1 MISIA
6 RSTLPIAEAEDC
18 TKQTYEPGTEYEV
31 KYMDIGGD
39 PGRTAL
45 VWLWLDK

>member
-6 RSTLPIAEAEDC
+6 RSALPIAETEDY
-18 TKQTYEPGTEYEV
+18 TKQAYEPGTEYEV

-39 PGRTAL
+39 PERTRCVAAA
-45 VWLWLDK
+45 